1 MFCNSYPIEDS
12 KLTATETWIQGE
24 SGSVQFQYVD
34 HSNPFENCTVQELI
48 YQEKKKKTQNPVS
61 VCACMNP
68 HPQDITTDFL
78 SIGSFVYSTS
88 WMALSHAF
96 LPRGHQVV
104 GYVPSLQAEFFPLQH
119 REVHGRV
126 RGDVSLVSGHRDTVS
141 GSTDLIL
148 FYRSQ

>member
-1 MFCNSYPIEDS
+1 M
-12 KLTATETWIQGE
+12 
-24 SGSVQFQYVD
+24 
-34 HSNPFENCTVQELI
+34 
-48 YQEKKKKTQNPVS
+48 S

-126 RGDVSLVSGHRDTVS
+126 RGDVSLVSGHCDTVS